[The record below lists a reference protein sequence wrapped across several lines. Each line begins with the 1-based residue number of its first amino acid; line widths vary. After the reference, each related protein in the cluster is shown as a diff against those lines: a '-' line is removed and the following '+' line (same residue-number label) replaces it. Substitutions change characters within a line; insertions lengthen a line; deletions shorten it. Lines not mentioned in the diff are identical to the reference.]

1 MICES
6 CNTDK
11 AETSFYN
18 GHTVCKSC
26 YWKQNKNKKK
36 KQIEADDDKYYAMG
50 VRALM
55 SGK

>member
-36 KQIEADDDKYYAMG
+36 KQIEADDDKYYAIGARMN
-50 VRALM
+50 L
-55 SGK
+55 